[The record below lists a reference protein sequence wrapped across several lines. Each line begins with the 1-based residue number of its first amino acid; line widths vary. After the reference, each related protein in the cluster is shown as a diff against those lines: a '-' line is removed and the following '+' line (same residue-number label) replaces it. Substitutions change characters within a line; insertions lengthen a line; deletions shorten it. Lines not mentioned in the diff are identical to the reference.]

1 MRLFEF
7 ADDDPLRVKLAGVA
21 MQLKTQAEETDQPMP
36 LEEFLSVL
44 NDNGI
49 SIDQSDVF
57 DLIKKEPL
65 VNIIDSIEN
74 KQVVFKG
81 QSGTDIE
88 SSDDMNAPGENEKI
102 VQQLASKQ
110 TNKLG

>member
-7 ADDDPLRVKLAGVA
+7 ADDDPLRVKLTGVA
-21 MQLKTQAEETDQPMP
+21 MQLKTQAEESGQPMP
-36 LEEFLSVL
+36 LDEFLGIL

-49 SIDQSDVF
+49 SVDPSDVF

-65 VNIIDSIEN
+65 VNIVDSIEN

-81 QSGTDIE
+81 MPGTDIE
-88 SSDDMNAPGENEKI
+88 GDEQGEPGENEKI
-102 VQQLASKQ
+102 LQQMASKQ
-110 TNKLG
+110 TAKLS